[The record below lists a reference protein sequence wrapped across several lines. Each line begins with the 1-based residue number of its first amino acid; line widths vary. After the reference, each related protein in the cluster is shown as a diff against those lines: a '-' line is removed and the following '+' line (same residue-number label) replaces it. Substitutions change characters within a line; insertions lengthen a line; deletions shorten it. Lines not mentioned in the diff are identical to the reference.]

1 MKWNQYKYY
10 KEGMWKQTQDHP
22 KEPTAGDTLAHL
34 FPGVLHLP
42 VTRLPEGEGQPACRP
57 HCPLSEACVECLHV
71 DSRSGPSARKQG
83 RGGQQVALFFFKIRE
98 GHPQTQSIQTQI
110 ILVARPGPLGA
121 LLRKSFLQERRL
133 TLWKFM

>member
-10 KEGMWKQTQDHP
+10 KEGMWKQMQDHP

-71 DSRSGPSARKQG
+71 DSRSGPSASKQG
-83 RGGQQVALFFFKIRE
+83 RGGQQVALFFF
-98 GHPQTQSIQTQI
+98 
-110 ILVARPGPLGA
+110 
-121 LLRKSFLQERRL
+121 
-133 TLWKFM
+133 